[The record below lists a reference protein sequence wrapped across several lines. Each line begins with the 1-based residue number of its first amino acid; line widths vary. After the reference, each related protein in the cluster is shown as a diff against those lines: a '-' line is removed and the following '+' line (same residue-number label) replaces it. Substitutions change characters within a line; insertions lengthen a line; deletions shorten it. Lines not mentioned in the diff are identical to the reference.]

1 MPVIPSGSNTFI
13 SPRARRPVMVA
24 RTRSAL
30 TEEMTV
36 GTGPGVDASAQ
47 AGGLAGLAGP
57 EHGDGTP
64 TPRRRLQAAAAV
76 DR

>member
-1 MPVIPSGSNTFI
+1 
-13 SPRARRPVMVA
+13 MVA